1 MNFPATGE
9 TPGTKDKPGSLIYRF
24 VRLFTT
30 IYPGEAAKALLLFS
44 NVFFLLFAYYIIKPV
59 RDALILTGQS
69 PEIKS
74 YMGATQAILL
84 IFVVKAFSK
93 IASKVARHLLITW
106 VTLFFISNLILFYF
120 LDLAGAP
127 VSIMGIV
134 FFVWIGIYNLL
145 VPAQF
150 WGFANDLYTDEAGK
164 RLFPLIAFGATL
176 GALAGSKVSSWLW
189 KPLGAYKMMLV
200 TAAVLGLC
208 IVLAIFIHK
217 REIRKLTD
225 KAGQVT
231 PEMEAKR
238 KIQEQPLKAGGG
250 FRLVFKSRYL
260 LYIAIVIVLYNFINH
275 TGEYIF
281 GKAVTRVAEKTVQST
296 ATGAVEAKQL
306 EHLKEIY
313 IGQIFSDY
321 QFLTNLAAMIIQLF
335 LVSRI
340 FKWVGVAGAL
350 LIYPFFVLGGYGLIT
365 LGASLV
371 AIKWV
376 KVGENGTD
384 YSLMNTTKQALYLI
398 TSREE
403 KYKAKA
409 AIDTFFV
416 RGGDMT
422 AAFTVFIGVNFL
434 AFKAL
439 ENYAVI
445 NVVAILAWISLTFL
459 IIREYK
465 KIKAKSANGQTEGS

>member
-30 IYPGEAAKALLLFS
+30 IYPGEAAKALLLFT

-93 IASKVARHLLITW
+93 IASKVGRHILITW
-106 VTLFFISNLILFYF
+106 VTLFFISNLVLFYF

-200 TAAVLGLC
+200 TAASWDSAFC
-208 IVLAIFIHK
+208 W
-217 REIRKLTD
+217 
-225 KAGQVT
+225 
-231 PEMEAKR
+231 P
-238 KIQEQPLKAGGG
+238 
-250 FRLVFKSRYL
+250 
-260 LYIAIVIVLYNFINH
+260 
-275 TGEYIF
+275 
-281 GKAVTRVAEKTVQST
+281 
-296 ATGAVEAKQL
+296 
-306 EHLKEIY
+306 
-313 IGQIFSDY
+313 FS
-321 QFLTNLAAMIIQLF
+321 
-335 LVSRI
+335 S
-340 FKWVGVAGAL
+340 
-350 LIYPFFVLGGYGLIT
+350 
-365 LGASLV
+365 
-371 AIKWV
+371 
-376 KVGENGTD
+376 
-384 YSLMNTTKQALYLI
+384 
-398 TSREE
+398 
-403 KYKAKA
+403 
-409 AIDTFFV
+409 
-416 RGGDMT
+416 
-422 AAFTVFIGVNFL
+422 
-434 AFKAL
+434 
-439 ENYAVI
+439 
-445 NVVAILAWISLTFL
+445 
-459 IIREYK
+459 IRER
-465 KIKAKSANGQTEGS
+465 SGNLRTRRVR

>member
-1 MNFPATGE
+1 MSIPAREG
-9 TPGTKDKPGSLIYRF
+9 TPGTENKPGSLIYR
-24 VRLFTT
+24 VLRLFTT

-59 RDALILTGQS
+59 RDALILTGGS

-74 YMGATQAILL
+74 YMGAAQAILL

-93 IASKVARHLLITW
+93 IASKVARQILITW
-106 VTLFFISNLILFYF
+106 VTLFFISNLVLFYF

-200 TAAVLGLC
+200 TAAILGLC
-208 IVLAIFIHK
+208 IVLAVFIHK

-225 KAGQVT
+225 KAGQMT
-231 PEMEAKR
+231 RETEAKK

-281 GKAVTRVAEKTVQST
+281 SKAVTRVVEKTVQNT
-296 ATGAVEAKQL
+296 ATGALDVKQL
-306 EHLKEIY
+306 EHLKETN
-313 IGQIFSDY
+313 IGQFYSDY
-321 QFLTNLAAMIIQLF
+321 QFLSNLAAMIIQLF

-350 LIYPFFVLGGYGLIT
+350 LIYPIFVLGGYGLIT

-465 KIKAKSANGQTEGS
+465 KIKAKSANGQTVGS

>member
-1 MNFPATGE
+1 
-9 TPGTKDKPGSLIYRF
+9 
-24 VRLFTT
+24 
-30 IYPGEAAKALLLFS
+30 
-44 NVFFLLFAYYIIKPV
+44 
-59 RDALILTGQS
+59 
-69 PEIKS
+69 
-74 YMGATQAILL
+74 MGAAQAILL

-93 IASKVARHLLITW
+93 IASKVARQILITW
-106 VTLFFISNLILFYF
+106 VTLFFISNLILFYL

-127 VSIMGIV
+127 VSVMGIV

-150 WGFANDLYTDEAGK
+150 WGFANDLYSDEAGK

-217 REIRKLTD
+217 REIRKLAD
-225 KAGQVT
+225 KSGQLT

-296 ATGAVEAKQL
+296 TTGAVEAKQL

-445 NVVAILAWISLTFL
+445 NVVAILAWICLTFL

-465 KIKAKSANGQTEGS
+465 KVKAKSDNGQTVGS